1 MNKSF
6 LKIGHCGAKGHI
18 SENTLESI
26 KKAIDLGV
34 DAVEIDVHRCAS
46 GELVVFQ
53 DFTLDRMTNYS
64 GEVSKHTLNQLRK
77 VTVKGNYKI
86 PTLSEV
92 LIFID
97 NRCLLIINLK
107 GLNTSEET
115 SRLVTFFV
123 DKKGWDYSNI
133 IIFSFRKYA
142 LKKVYDKNPN
152 IPLGVLTASNLEGAV
167 DFAETI
173 NAVAI
178 FPNYTMLTEEIV
190 ENLKEKFKVYTYT
203 VNNLKP
209 ISRIKSYGVDGIIT
223 DFPDRL

>member
-1 MNKSF
+1 MDKSF
-6 LKIGHCGAKGHI
+6 LKIGHCGAKGHV

-34 DAVEIDVHRCAS
+34 DAVEIDVHRCAT

-53 DFTLDRMTNYS
+53 DFTLDRMTNFS

-92 LIFID
+92 LISIN

-115 SRLVTFFV
+115 TRLVTFFV
-123 DKKGWDYSNI
+123 EKKGWDYKNI
-133 IIFSFRKYA
+133 IVFSFQKKK
-142 LKKVYDKNPN
+142 LKKVFDLNKN
-152 IPLGVLTASNLEGAV
+152 IPLGVLSASNLQEAV
-167 DFAETI
+167 NFAETI
-173 NAVAI
+173 KAVAM

-190 ENLKEKFKVYTYT
+190 LELKEKFKVYPFT

>member
-1 MNKSF
+1 MEKSF

-92 LIFID
+92 LISID
-97 NRCLLIINLK
+97 NKCILIVNLK
-107 GLNTSEET
+107 GLNTELET
-115 SRLVTFFV
+115 NRLVTFFV
-123 DKKGWDYSNI
+123 EKKGWEYSNI
-133 IIFSFRKYA
+133 IIISYRKKA
-142 LKKVYDKNPN
+142 LKKVYDKNQE
-152 IPLGVLTASNLEGAV
+152 IPLGVLTASNLEDAV
-167 DFAETI
+167 NFAEI
-173 NAVAI
+173 VNAVAI
-178 FPNYTMLTEEIV
+178 FPNYTLLTEEIV
-190 ENLKEKFKVYTYT
+190 GKLKENFKVYTYT